1 MVTGSQIRRKFLDFF
16 VAKGHRE
23 VHSSL
28 LVPHNDPTL
37 LFTNAGMNEFKDV
50 FLGLEKRDYTR
61 ATSSQKCV
69 RAGGKHNDLE
79 NVVFTNR
86 HHTFFEMLGNFSFGD
101 YFKKEAIAYAWELIT
116 AKDWFGIDKN
126 KLYVTIFEGSPLDET
141 PRDNEAEQFWL
152 DVGVPKERIHA
163 FGMKD
168 NFWQMG
174 DTGPCGPCSE
184 IHYDMGPVA
193 SDQGHG
199 TTAPEC
205 RFPCP
210 SDCGRYI
217 EIWNLVFMQYDRQ
230 PRVPDGTLFGYKWL
244 PKSSIDTG
252 MGLERV
258 TAVLQGVISNYETD
272 LFVPLIERAAEL
284 TGTSTGNVEPG
295 LRPGRA
301 GEGTR
306 PYAITAT
313 NHVAADAPVR
323 PGASDAHGGPGVSPV
338 QAERS
343 SAAISKT
350 SSGASLRRAGEGT
363 RPYASSGTNH
373 VGADALVRP
382 SEQKSAAS
390 LRVIADHSR
399 AATFLI
405 SDGVL
410 PSNEGRGYVL
420 RKIIR
425 RAITHGRLLGQTKP
439 FLHEMVF
446 AVRDLMQDA
455 YPELKETGGRVSRA
469 VLAEETRFARTV
481 DLDLQKLEE
490 DILEIAADKESA
502 QIDIGKQV
510 VFPGERA
517 FKLYDTFGLP
527 LDFIEDVLRDQGI
540 PLIKEGFDRAMAEQ
554 RERARAS
561 WKGAARQTANPAYQ
575 QLPKSEFEGYLQTRS
590 ENCEVLAIIKN
601 GQGAQELKPGEEGE
615 IILDHTPF
623 YAESGGQVGDRGV
636 LYSDELNTVV
646 AEVKGCYYP
655 VQGVRAHQVLAKQP
669 IRLGDKVDAVV
680 DTAIRQ
686 STMRNHTATH
696 LLHAGLREVLG
707 KHVKQA
713 GSRVAPNHLRF
724 DFSHFTA
731 VEDEELQDIEDMINK
746 EVLRNQRVEVIENV
760 PIDVAVNEYK
770 AMALFGEKYGDRV
783 RVIRIG
789 DFSTELCGG
798 THTGATGEIGLI
810 KILKEGSVSSGVR
823 RGEAVTGEGSLRHFR
838 KDHELET
845 VVSRFVVPTLA
856 QKTRKDGAPSSE
868 EATTSPAEAL
878 RAELEKKD
886 AEIKRL
892 ARENDQLRMKS
903 ASSSVASVGEKI
915 KEVRVV
921 KVLAHRVDNLERPPM
936 RTLVDQLR
944 HKIGSGVVVL
954 GSATNGNVALIVGVT
969 KDLTARI
976 QAGKVT
982 GPVAQKVGGKGGGRP
997 DMAEAGGKDPSALD
1011 AALGEAYGVVEGL
1024 LGSG

>member
-1 MVTGSQIRRKFLDFF
+1 MLTGLQIRRKFLEFF
-16 VAKGHRE
+16 VQKGHRE
-23 VHSSL
+23 VHSSS

-37 LFTNAGMNEFKDV
+37 LFTNAGMNQFKDV

-79 NVVFTNR
+79 NVGFTNR

-126 KLYVTIFEGSPLDET
+126 KLYVTIFEGSPLDEI

-230 PRVPDGTLFGYKWL
+230 PRVPDGTLFGYKRL

-323 PGASDAHGGPGVSPV
+323 PGASDAHGGTGVPPV

-481 DLDLQKLEE
+481 DLGLKKLEE

-669 IRLGDKVDAVV
+669 IRVGDKVDAVV

-713 GSRVAPNHLRF
+713 GSLVAPNHLRF

-731 VEDEELQDIEDMINK
+731 VEDEELQDIEDVINK

-760 PIDVAVNEYK
+760 PIDVAINEYH
-770 AMALFGEKYGDRV
+770 AMALFGEKYGDKV
-783 RVIRIG
+783 RVIKIG
-789 DFSTELCGG
+789 GFSNELCGG
-798 THTGATGEIGLI
+798 AHTGATGEIGLI

-823 RGEAVTGEGSLRHFR
+823 RVEAITGEGSVQHFR
-838 KDHELET
+838 KDHQLEN
-845 VVSRFVVPTLA
+845 VVSALA
-856 QKTRKDGAPSSE
+856 THSE
-868 EATTSPAEAL
+868 TASPADAL
-878 RAELEKKD
+878 KADLEKKD
-886 AEIKRL
+886 AETRRL
-892 ARENDQLRMKS
+892 TRELDHARMKS
-903 ASSSVASVGEKI
+903 ASSSTANMAERI
-915 KEVRVV
+915 KDVKGV
-921 KVLAHRVDNLERPPM
+921 KVLAQRVDNLERSQL

-944 HKIGSGVVVL
+944 DKIGSGVVVL
-954 GSATNGNVALIVGVT
+954 GSASNGNASLIVGVT
-969 KDLTARI
+969 KDLTGRV
-976 QAGKVT
+976 QAGKVI

-997 DMAEAGGKDPSALD
+997 DLAEAGGKDASALD
-1011 AALGEAYGVVEGL
+1011 AALDGAYGVVEGL
-1024 LGSG
+1024 LA